1 MEIHIIVA
9 VIVVS
14 VLLVEV
20 EASLLMKEML
30 EAIVSMMIV
39 REVVECI
46 FLQYLDT
53 ILRQVLAALLTK
65 YLKVVLLNMAQV
77 EESMI
82 PSDRT

>member
-1 MEIHIIVA
+1 MEIHIIVV
-9 VIVVS
+9 VIVVL

-20 EASLLMKEML
+20 EGSLHMKEML

-82 PSDRT
+82 PLDRT

>member
-1 MEIHIIVA
+1 VIHIIVA
-9 VIVVS
+9 VIVALD
-14 VLLVEV
+14 LLVEA
-20 EASLLMKEML
+20 EDYLLMKEML

-46 FLQYLDT
+46 FLQYQDT

-65 YLKVVLLNMAQV
+65 YLKVVVLNMAQV

>member
-1 MEIHIIVA
+1 MIHIIVA
-9 VIVVS
+9 VIVALD
-14 VLLVEV
+14 LLVEA
-20 EASLLMKEML
+20 EDYLLMKEML

-46 FLQYLDT
+46 FLQYQDT

-65 YLKVVLLNMAQV
+65 YLKVVVLNMAQV